1 MPMLAN
7 VLLRTQG
14 KNQLLVAATDLNVSL
29 TAELKSTN
37 ASEGGITLGAKNLY
51 ELIANA
57 PGDEITLKKADN
69 HWAEIKSGK
78 VSYRIV
84 GMPDRD
90 FPKVP
95 DHREAS
101 YTTLESAVLREMIGL
116 GQGRRSE
123 VLESGQGSKLVS
135 SEVATA
141 VSNVVADGSRLER
154 IHNADPAADKISDV
168 ASRKCMPVNRRGR
181 SDQHVCLRDWSTGTR
196 SRASQIAGRSSDC
209 RRHVVDMRCLIDYL
223 FEP

>member
-1 MPMLAN
+1 MEFRIAKTEFLRGLRLAQGIADRKSTMPMLAN

-57 PGDEITLKKADN
+57 PGDEIALKKADN

-78 VSYRIV
+78 VTYRIV

-95 DHREAS
+95 DHREARS
-101 YTTLESAVLREMIGL
+101 VTEL
-116 GQGRRSE
+116 G
-123 VLESGQGSKLVS
+123 
-135 SEVATA
+135 
-141 VSNVVADGSRLER
+141 
-154 IHNADPAADKISDV
+154 
-168 ASRKCMPVNRRGR
+168 
-181 SDQHVCLRDWSTGTR
+181 
-196 SRASQIAGRSSDC
+196 
-209 RRHVVDMRCLIDYL
+209 
-223 FEP
+223 

>member
-1 MPMLAN
+1 MSAPTAQGQRRAHVMSADRPRSTAGRSYRLRQSKPMLAN

-29 TAELKSTN
+29 TAELKSNN
-37 ASEGGITLGAKNLY
+37 ASEGGLTLGAKNLY

-78 VSYRIV
+78 VTYRIV

-95 DHREAS
+95 DHREARS
-101 YTTLESAVLREMIGL
+101 VTEL
-116 GQGRRSE
+116 G
-123 VLESGQGSKLVS
+123 
-135 SEVATA
+135 
-141 VSNVVADGSRLER
+141 
-154 IHNADPAADKISDV
+154 
-168 ASRKCMPVNRRGR
+168 
-181 SDQHVCLRDWSTGTR
+181 
-196 SRASQIAGRSSDC
+196 
-209 RRHVVDMRCLIDYL
+209 
-223 FEP
+223 